1 MKVFSRRKEITVLKE
16 NVARQPDEPVLINV
30 HGKGAHDWELWLT
43 QMGFRVVAEEEADVL
58 LWVDPENQDL
68 DIIATDPRCIVA
80 GNGSHGIV

>member
-1 MKVFSRRKEITVLKE
+1 MLKE